1 VRFLVD
7 AQLPV
12 ELSQLLEDQGHVSE
26 HVLELGLAQSK
37 DRVLW
42 EYAAEF
48 HAIIVTKDEDFADW
62 IVRGKAGA
70 SVVWLRIG
78 NCTNT
83 ALLVWFTARLPQI
96 IDRLDRQERLVE
108 VR

>member
-7 AQLPV
+7 AQLPA
-12 ELSQLLEDQGHVSE
+12 ELSQLLKDEGHVSE

-37 DRVLW
+37 DPVLW

-48 HAIIVTKDEDFADW
+48 HAIIVTKDEDFADRV
-62 IVRGKAGA
+62 VRGKKGA

-78 NCTNT
+78 NCRN
-83 ALLVWFTARLPQI
+83 AELLVWFTARLPQI
-96 IDRLDRQERLVE
+96 INRLERKERLVE